1 MIKVSILIPIYNV
14 EKYLRQC
21 LDSVVNQTLKEIEII
36 CINDGST
43 DNSLSIINE
52 YASQDERIKV
62 IDKVNTGYGH
72 SMNCGLKIAQGEYIG
87 IVESDDFA
95 ELNMFEVLYEKAK
108 ANDVDIVK
116 SNFYAQIGNRFLF
129 MENLINEPYEEI
141 FSPKEHC
148 NTIFQ
153 RQIAIW
159 SAIYKR
165 EHLIKNEITFNET
178 SGASYQDV
186 SFHFKATSSA
196 EKIYHIKEAFLHY
209 RKDNPD
215 SSMKSPNKI
224 YCIFDE
230 FDEIKRY
237 LSTKP
242 DIEKIFAS
250 AFEDLKLRQSEFHF
264 THIDDKFKFE
274 FFERMKNEVKFESS
288 IERIFYDYFETA
300 QRTKLYKQN
309 FFETIKQFK
318 NIFIYG
324 AGQRTIMT
332 LTRIFRWKIPNLKAI
347 VVSEMKNNPKS
358 IAEIPVQTFNE
369 TIINKESDVILISIK
384 DDNQPKL
391 LYDLQ
396 TKGYRNILL
405 MTKELVTAL
414 R

>member
-21 LDSVVNQTLKEIEII
+21 IESVVNQTLKEIEII

-52 YASQDERIKV
+52 YASRDERIK
-62 IDKVNTGYGH
+62 IINKKNSGYGH
-72 SMNCGLKIAQGEYIG
+72 SMNCGLKIATGEYIG

-95 ELNMFEVLYEKAK
+95 DENMFEILYEKAK
-108 ANDVDIVK
+108 IFDAEIVK
-116 SNFYAQIGNRFLF
+116 SNFFAQIGEKFLF
-129 MENLINEPYEEI
+129 MENLIGEPYEKI
-141 FSPKEHC
+141 FSSQSRSE
-148 NTIFQ
+148 TIFQ

-165 EHLIKNEITFNET
+165 EFLSRNKIFFNET
-178 SGASYQDV
+178 PGASYQDV
-186 SFHFKATSSA
+186 SFHFKTTICA
-196 EKIYHIKEAFLHY
+196 EKIFFIRDAFLHY

-230 FDEIKRY
+230 FDEIKTFLQTRQE
-237 LSTKP
+237 LIKP
-242 DIEKIFAS
+242 FKN

-264 THIDDKFKFE
+264 THIDNKFKFE
-274 FFERMKNEVKFESS
+274 YFQRMKDEINFDDEEK
-288 IERIFYDYFETA
+288 IFYDYYEVS
-300 QRTKLYKQN
+300 QRAKLFKEN
-309 FFETIKQFK
+309 FFEMIKPFK
-318 NIFIYG
+318 NIFVYG

-332 LTRIFRWKIPNLKAI
+332 LTRIFRWKIPNLKSI
-347 VVSEMKNNPKS
+347 VVTEIKNNPQS
-358 IAEIPVQTFNE
+358 IAQIPVEKFSDAN
-369 TIINKESDVILISIK
+369 IDKESDVILISVK
-384 DDNQPKL
+384 DDNQPKI

-396 TKGYRNILL
+396 KKGYRNIIL